1 MLVHL
6 PKTVAEAR
14 EHVAE
19 GAVPVGG
26 ATLVWATW
34 QRDGFPG
41 QAVSLREVPQANAM
55 GPEELGGAVVLSRI
69 GEEVPYVLRA
79 AAAGVGTG
87 AVRRAATV
95 GGNIAGSTLR
105 CLLPAALVLEAR
117 ATVLAP
123 HGVYET
129 DLAEVTAKRPVLLG
143 LRWSTPVA
151 SAYRKLPAAAGGA
164 PPLVVATALHAGT
177 DPDAGHGTGPRT
189 DAGHGTSPRTDAGTG
204 HRLRV
209 AVRDGY
215 DVLTATANL
224 VPGSAHPAD
233 QLRETPLAD
242 LPGAWGLID
251 EQVAALMAAAS
262 AEGRTGDEP
271 RRSD

>member
-1 MLVHL
+1 MWVHL

-14 EHVAE
+14 KHLSE
-19 GAVPVGG
+19 GAVPIGG

-34 QRDGFPG
+34 QRDGFPE
-41 QAVSLREVPQANAM
+41 QAMSLSRLPEANVIGA
-55 GPEELGGAVVLSRI
+55 EELGGAVVLSRVD
-69 GEEVPYVLRA
+69 GHVPHVLRA
-79 AAAGVGTG
+79 AAAAVGTG
-87 AVRRAATV
+87 AVRRTATV

-143 LRWSTPVA
+143 LRWRTPVA
-151 SAYRKLPAAAGGA
+151 SAYHKVPAGASSA
-164 PPLVVATALHAGT
+164 PPLVVATALHAE
-177 DPDAGHGTGPRT
+177 PATGAVGR
-189 DAGHGTSPRTDAGTG
+189 AG
-204 HRLRV
+204 HRLHA

-215 DVLTATANL
+215 DVVTATAAIG
-224 VPGSAHPAD
+224 PDTAHPMA

-242 LPGAWGLID
+242 VPGAWDLIG
-251 EQVAALMAAAS
+251 EQVATLMAAAS
-262 AEGRTGDEP
+262 AAGQADDAP
-271 RRSD
+271 RPRD